1 MGVMPFAPTTGQKD
15 AIGRIARF
23 MCMATAGTESRQCM
37 ILRGYAGTGKTSV
50 TRALVAAMTQ
60 CRRSVVLLAPTGRAA
75 RVLAAG
81 TGHTAFTIHRFI
93 YRQQRYLSERFTLNN
108 NLYHDTLFIADEAS
122 MINHGADTF
131 GSGSL
136 LDDLVRYVMSGR
148 RCSLMLV
155 GDTAQL
161 PPVGFETSPALES
174 DRLRGYGLDVT
185 DCDMTEVLRQAAG
198 SGILVN
204 ATTLRGMTAAAAG
217 MPRVRT
223 EGYGDISVCIGTEL
237 VETLAGSY
245 SRQGMDETVVIT
257 RSNKRANMYNAG
269 IRSQILGREA
279 ELESGDMLMIVKNNY
294 FWTHGIKDPSAP
306 PFLANGDRCVVRRVR
321 NMRSLYGF
329 RFADVLF
336 TLPDYDG
343 YEMQATILLDTLQSE
358 APALSADKMTELM
371 ARIEAEEYA
380 DITRKDERRELLR
393 ADKHFNALQ
402 VKYAYAVTCHKAQGG
417 QWADVFL
424 DQGYVTPD
432 MLSTSYIRWL
442 YTAFTRATNHLFL
455 VNWPEDQ
462 TEESGR
468 QQT

>member
-1 MGVMPFAPTTGQKD
+1 MPFVPTADQQN
-15 AIGRIARF
+15 AIAR
-23 MCMATAGTESRQCM
+23 MAEFVCASMRDTESRQCM

-50 TRALVAAMTQ
+50 AKALIAAMAEG
-60 CRRSVVLLAPTGRAA
+60 RRRVVLLAPTGRAA
-75 RVLAAG
+75 KVLAMG

-93 YRQQRYLSERFTLNN
+93 YRQQRYLSEHFSLNN
-108 NLYHDTLFIADEAS
+108 NLHHDTLFIADEAS

-136 LDDLVRYVMSGR
+136 LDDLVGYVMSGR
-148 RCSLMLV
+148 RCSLMLI

-161 PPVGFETSPALES
+161 PPIGFETSPALES
-174 DRLRGYGLDVT
+174 DRLRGYGLYVT
-185 DCDMTEVLRQAAG
+185 DYDMTEVLRQAAD
-198 SGILVN
+198 SGILAN
-204 ATTLRGMTAAAAG
+204 ATMLRNMKDSAVG
-217 MPRVRT
+217 MPRIRT
-223 EGYGDISVCIGTEL
+223 GGFKDISVCIGNEL

-269 IRSQILGREA
+269 IRNQILGRES

-294 FWTHGIKDPSAP
+294 YWTHDIKDPAAP

-321 NMRSLYGF
+321 NIRSLYGF

-336 TLPDYDG
+336 TLPDYDD
-343 YEMQATILLDTLQSE
+343 YEIQATMLLDTLQSE
-358 APALSADKMTELM
+358 SPALSAEKAAELM
-371 ARIEAEEYA
+371 TRIETEDYA
-380 DITRKDERRELLR
+380 DITRKDERRERLR
-393 ADKHFNALQ
+393 DDKHFNALQ

-417 QWADVFL
+417 QWADVYL

-442 YTAFTRATNHLFL
+442 YTAFTRPTSHLFL
-455 VNWPEDQ
+455 VNWPKEQ
-462 TEESGR
+462 TEGEE
-468 QQT
+468 